1 MNDVVLVVVGG
12 ALGAV
17 LRWAVGLLGR
27 GDFPWPTLVV
37 NVAGSL
43 LLGAVARGGP
53 HWALVL
59 LGSGVAGALTT
70 YSTFALES
78 VRLPRGAA
86 LLYVAASLTLGA
98 AGFTLGWWCARLA

>member
-1 MNDVVLVVVGG
+1 MNEVLLVAAGG

-17 LRWAVGLLGR
+17 LRWAVALLGR
-27 GDFPWPTLVV
+27 DDFPWPTLAV

-53 HWALVL
+53 DWALVL

-70 YSTFALES
+70 YSAFALDTM
-78 VRLPRGAA
+78 RLPRVQAA
-86 LLYVAASLTLGA
+86 VYVVASLALGSA
-98 AGFTLGWWCARLA
+98 AFALGWALG